1 MKAIDLLDDYKN
13 IDFMCNTDNLHKEID
28 EAIEELE
35 ELQKR
40 INDINDLKRV
50 QADSSID
57 DYTIGLHDGLELASS
72 ILENR
77 EPVYINTWN
86 LL

>member
-1 MKAIDLLDDYKN
+1 MKAIHILKMLKEGYCTEDY
-13 IDFMCNTDNLHKEID
+13 EID
-28 EAIEELE
+28 EVIEELE
-35 ELQKR
+35 ELKKR

-57 DYTIGLHDGLELASS
+57 NYTAGLYDGLELASS
-72 ILENR
+72 MLENR
-77 EPVYINTWN
+77 EHVYINTWN